1 MNITR
6 EVITDLL
13 PIYLS
18 GEASADTQTLVA
30 EFLAADPEFA
40 RLINAP
46 NAILPDSSPVFAQ
59 DRELATLK
67 ATRSVLR
74 QRSYFLAFAIVFS
87 LSAIAIRFSAD
98 GLFWLWR
105 DQPFI
110 GAILLTIGVVCA
122 YQYWRISQKLIGS
135 KL

>member
-6 EVITDLL
+6 DVITDLL
-13 PIYLS
+13 PVYLS

-30 EFLAADPEFA
+30 EFLKNDPEFA
-40 RLINAP
+40 RLIHASDT
-46 NAILPDSSPVFAQ
+46 ALRDGSPTLAQ

-67 ATRSVLR
+67 ATRSILR

-98 GLFWLWR
+98 GLFWLWG
-105 DQPFI
+105 DQPLI
-110 GAILLTIGVVCA
+110 GAILLAVGVFFA

>member
-18 GEASADTQTLVA
+18 GEASADTQALVA
-30 EFLAADPEFA
+30 EFLATDLEFA
-40 RLINAP
+40 RLVHAP
-46 NAILPDSSPVFAQ
+46 NTVLRDSSPTLAQ

-67 ATRSVLR
+67 ATRTVLR

-87 LSAIAIRFSAD
+87 LSAVAIRFSPD
-98 GLFWLWR
+98 GLFWLWG
-105 DQPFI
+105 DHPLI
-110 GAILLTIGVVCA
+110 GAILLVVGVFCA
-122 YQYWRISQKLIGS
+122 FQYWRISQKLIGS

>member
-6 EVITDLL
+6 DVITDLL
-13 PIYLS
+13 PVYLS
-18 GEASADTQTLVA
+18 GEASADTQTLVT
-30 EFLAADPEFA
+30 EFLATDPEFA
-40 RLINAP
+40 RLIHAP
-46 NAILPDSSPVFAQ
+46 DTALRDGSPTLTQ

-67 ATRSVLR
+67 ATRTVLR
-74 QRSYFLAFAIVFS
+74 QRSYFLAFAIVFA
-87 LSAIAIRFSAD
+87 LSSIAIRFSAD

-110 GAILLTIGVVCA
+110 GAILLAVGVFCA
-122 YQYWRISQKLIGS
+122 YQYWRISRKVIGS